1 MKGPKMTDVHGLHLM
16 SISSNSASARDDS
29 RCIFYDLLR
38 FSEVQSEHI
47 AIFLVGY
54 FSVRSVQLETLKM
67 SN

>member
-1 MKGPKMTDVHGLHLM
+1 MKGLKMTDVHGLHLM
-16 SISSNSASARDDS
+16 SISSNSASRDDS

-38 FSEVQSEHI
+38 FSEVQSEHT